1 MNGVFEH
8 SWTARIGTLAL
19 ALAAG
24 PVLAQVSTANTTAQP
39 GDTAQLE
46 EVVVTAERRPEL
58 LLKAPLAISTV
69 SQSNLDQL
77 GLTSVQDIATAVPN
91 LQISANGYTPQLSIR
106 GIGNFSGSY
115 STVAVQIDGIYQ
127 PTSASGEL
135 ANGLFDV
142 SRIEVARG
150 PQGTLYGRNAT
161 AGVVN
166 IYTADPTKKLEA
178 YGDVAFGNYGDIT
191 TRAMLNVP
199 INDRLQMRGSIV
211 RETDHGYYPGGAAG
225 RNYGKTDILSGQ
237 ITALMRLTDNLQWR
251 VALQHS
257 SNTGTVNYMHVVNYL
272 YYPNA
277 NLATGALGAPVIVP
291 SAPFNLINQLSE
303 TDNSIDTWYDA
314 VRSRLVWSV
323 NDDLTV
329 TYLAGY
335 LSFVDNGIDSA
346 NGAFSLRSRGTNTR
360 SMTHEI
366 DVNFQSGPVNSV
378 LGLYY
383 YKDYTSGNAV
393 LHIGNT
399 VPSPLNSVVS
409 AIFPSINQ
417 AVGNEPSD
425 YGLIDI
431 TQHTLDSENLSKAV
445 FTQTTYSLMP
455 QLRLTGGVRYT
466 SDSYG
471 LDQMQQI
478 CAFGSAVADPYVHC
492 AVPFTPQLPEAQ
504 TTSSHDISWKAGLDY
519 DLTQQQLLYAT
530 VDTGYRAGGVSGNV
544 QLPKQYL
551 TYRPETVTNYEL
563 GWKASLLHRSLAVS
577 ADVFDMEYKDMQ
589 VSAIEH
595 DLTGTP
601 TPVTINAGKSRIK
614 GAELEADWRP
624 TPVDEFHAYATY
636 LDARFTSFPG
646 GVDSVT
652 NPDGIYNTTV
662 GILGGAAAGYAPL
675 ATNVPTSFTGKR
687 LPNAPEGT
695 FRIAYQHTFS
705 LGAVGTLTPAADVY
719 WQTGTYNDFANS
731 VQAATPAHSR
741 SDINLT
747 YRNESGRLSIDA
759 YVHNLENHT
768 VWQSANGKWDET
780 TAFYLP
786 PRLFGVRIGYKFY

>member
-1 MNGVFEH
+1 MSRVFKH
-8 SWTARIGTLAL
+8 SMAAPMGTLAL
-19 ALAAG
+19 ALVTAPAFAQAPTGQTAG
-24 PVLAQVSTANTTAQP
+24 PSNDAAP
-39 GDTAQLE
+39 LE

-77 GLTSVQDIATAVPN
+77 GLTSVEDIATAVPD

-127 PTSASGEL
+127 PTAGSGEL

-178 YGDVAFGNYGDIT
+178 YADVALGNYGDVT
-191 TRAMLNVP
+191 TRAIVNVP
-199 INDRLQMRGSIV
+199 LNDRIQMRGSFV
-211 RETDHGYYPGGAAG
+211 RETNDGYYPGGAAG
-225 RNYGKTDILSGQ
+225 RNYDKTDILSGQ
-237 ITALMRLTDNLQWR
+237 ITTLMQLTDDLQWR
-251 VALQHS
+251 VAIEHS

-272 YYPNA
+272 YYPGA
-277 NLATGALGAPVIVP
+277 DLATGALGNAVIVP

-323 NDDLTV
+323 NDHLTV

-346 NGAFSLRSRGTNTR
+346 NGAFSQRSRGRDTR
-360 SMTHEI
+360 SMTHEV
-366 DVNFQSGPVNSV
+366 DLNFQSGPVNSV
-378 LGLYY
+378 VGLYY
-383 YKDYTSGNAV
+383 YKDYTSGNAL

-399 VPSPLNSVVS
+399 VPSPLNAVVS
-409 AIFPSINQ
+409 AIFPSINH
-417 AVGNEPSD
+417 AVGDEPSD

-431 TQHTLDSENLSKAV
+431 TQHTIDSGNLSKAV
-445 FTQTTYSLMP
+445 FTQTTYSLTP
-455 QLRLTGGVRYT
+455 QLRLTGGLRYT
-466 SDSYG
+466 ADSYG
-471 LDQMQQI
+471 LDETQRI
-478 CAFGSAVADPYVHC
+478 CAFGSAVAEPYVNC

-504 TTSSHDISWKAGLDY
+504 TTSSHDVSWKASLDY
-519 DLTQQQLLYAT
+519 DLTKQQLLYGT

-563 GWKASLLHRSLAVS
+563 GWKASLLRRSLAVS
-577 ADVFDMEYKDMQ
+577 ADIFDMEYKNMQ

-601 TPVTINAGKSRIK
+601 TPVTINAGRSRIK
-614 GAELEADWRP
+614 GVELEADWRP
-624 TPVDEFHAYATY
+624 TSVDEVHAYATY

-646 GVDSVT
+646 GVNSVV
-652 NPDGIYNTTV
+652 NPDGIYNTAV
-662 GILGGAAAGYAPL
+662 GILDGAGASYAPV

-687 LPNAPEGT
+687 LPNAPEKT
-695 FRIAYQHTFS
+695 FRVAYQHSFGLGGLGTF
-705 LGAVGTLTPAADVY
+705 TPAIDVY
-719 WQTGTYNDFANS
+719 WQAGTYNDFANS
-731 VQAATPAHSR
+731 AQAATAAYSR
-741 SDINLT
+741 SDVNLT
-747 YRNESGRLSIDA
+747 YRNASGRLSVDA
-759 YVHNLENHT
+759 YVHNVENHT
-768 VWQSANGKWDET
+768 IWQAANGKWDET
-780 TAFYLP
+780 TAFYRS

>member
-1 MNGVFEH
+1 MNGAFED
-8 SWTARIGTLAL
+8 SWTARLGTLAL
-19 ALAAG
+19 VLATGPALAQAS
-24 PVLAQVSTANTTAQP
+24 ATNSTPQLGATAE
-39 GDTAQLE
+39 LE

-69 SQSNLDQL
+69 SQGNLDEL
-77 GLTSVQDIATAVPN
+77 GLSSIQDIATAVPD

-127 PTSASGEL
+127 PTSAGGEL

-142 SRIEVARG
+142 RRIEVARG

-166 IYTADPTKKLEA
+166 VYTADPTSKLEA

-191 TRAMLNVP
+191 TRAILNLP
-199 INDRLQMRGSIV
+199 ISDRVQVRGSIV
-211 RETDHGYYPGGAAG
+211 REGNDGYYPGGAAG

-237 ITALMRLTDNLQWR
+237 LTALMRLTDSLQWR
-251 VALQHS
+251 VAVEHS
-257 SNTGTVNYMHVVNYL
+257 SNTGTVDYMHVVNYL
-272 YYPNA
+272 YYPHA
-277 NLATGALGAPVIVP
+277 DLAAGTLGQPIIVP

-314 VRSRLVWSV
+314 VRSRLLWTV
-323 NDDLTV
+323 NDDLSV

-335 LSFVDNGIDSA
+335 LAFVDNGIDSA
-346 NGAFSLRSRGTNTR
+346 NGAFSQRSRGTDTR
-360 SMTHEI
+360 SMTHEV

-383 YKDYTSGNAV
+383 YKDYTSGNAL

-409 AIFPSINQ
+409 AIFPSINH

-431 TQHTLDSENLSKAV
+431 TQHTIDSENLSKAV
-445 FTQTTYSLMP
+445 FAQTTYSLVRD
-455 QLRLTGGVRYT
+455 LRLTGGVRYT

-471 LDQMQQI
+471 LDETQQI
-478 CAFGSAVADPYVHC
+478 CGFGSAVADPYVSC
-492 AVPFTPQLPEAQ
+492 SVPITPQLPEAQ
-504 TTSSHDISWKAGLDY
+504 TTSSHDVSWKAGLDY
-519 DLTQQQLLYAT
+519 DLSQQQLLYAT

-551 TYRPETVTNYEL
+551 TYQPETVTNYEL
-563 GWKASLLHRSLAVS
+563 GWKASLLDRALALS
-577 ADVFDMEYKDMQ
+577 TDVFDMEYKNMQ

-601 TPVTINAGKSRIK
+601 TPVTINAGKSRIR
-614 GAELEADWRP
+614 GIEAEADWHP
-624 TPVDEFHAYATY
+624 TVADEVHAYATY
-636 LDARFTSFPG
+636 LDARFTSFPD
-646 GVDSVT
+646 GVNSVV
-652 NPDGIYNTTV
+652 NPDGIYNTAV
-662 GILGGAAAGYAPL
+662 GILSGAGAALGPV
-675 ATNVPTSFTGKR
+675 ATNVPANFTGKR
-687 LPNAPEGT
+687 LPHAPQDT
-695 FRIAYQHTFS
+695 FRVAYQHTFG
-705 LGAVGTLTPAADVY
+705 LGGMGTLTPALDVY
-719 WQTGTYNDFANS
+719 WQSGTYSDFANS
-731 VQAATPAHSR
+731 GQAAVAAYSR
-741 SDINLT
+741 SDVNVT
-747 YRNESGRLSIDA
+747 YRDESGRLTLDV
-759 YVHNLENHT
+759 YVHNLENHPI
-768 VWQSANGKWDET
+768 WQGANGKWDET
-780 TAFYLP
+780 TAFYTP
-786 PRLFGVRIGYKFY
+786 PRLFGLRVGYKFR

>member
-1 MNGVFEH
+1 MTCAFEH
-8 SWTARIGTLAL
+8 SWTARVGTLVL

-24 PVLAQVSTANTTAQP
+24 PALAQVAATRVTSQP
-39 GDTAQLE
+39 SDTAPLE

-69 SQSNLDQL
+69 NQSNLDQL
-77 GLTSVQDIATAVPN
+77 GLDSLQDLATAVPD

-127 PTSASGEL
+127 PTAASGEL

-166 IYTADPTKKLEA
+166 IYTADPTKQFEA

-191 TRAMLNVP
+191 TRAILNVP
-199 INDRLQMRGSIV
+199 INDRIQMRGSIV
-211 RETDHGYYPGGAAG
+211 RETNDGYYPGGAAG

-237 ITALMRLTDNLQWR
+237 ITTLVQLTGSLQWR
-251 VALQHS
+251 VALEHS

-272 YYPNA
+272 HYPDA
-277 NLATGALGAPVIVP
+277 DLATGALGEAVIVP

-303 TDNSIDTWYDA
+303 TDNSIDSWYDA
-314 VRSRLVWSV
+314 VRSRLLWSV
-323 NDDLTV
+323 NNDLTV
-329 TYLAGY
+329 TYLAGF
-335 LSFVDNGIDSA
+335 LSFVDNGVDSA
-346 NGAFSLRSRGTNTR
+346 NGAFSQLSRGTDTR
-360 SMTHEI
+360 SMTHEV
-366 DVNFQSGPVNSV
+366 DVNFESGPVNSV

-383 YKDYTSGNAV
+383 YKDYSGGDSV

-399 VPSPLNSVVS
+399 VPAPLNSLVS
-409 AIFPSINQ
+409 EIFTSINH
-417 AVGNEPSD
+417 AVGDEPSD

-431 TQHTLDSENLSKAV
+431 TQHTIDSQNVSKAV
-445 FTQTTYSLMP
+445 FTQTTYSLTP
-455 QLRLTGGVRYT
+455 HLRLTGGVRYT
-466 SDSYG
+466 ADAYG
-471 LDQMQQI
+471 LDETQQI
-478 CAFGSAVADPYVHC
+478 CAFGSAVAEPYVNC
-492 AVPFTPQLPEAQ
+492 TVPFTPPQPEAQ
-504 TTSSHDISWKAGLDY
+504 TTSSHNVSWKAGLDY
-519 DLTQQQLLYAT
+519 DLTQQQLLYGT

-544 QLPKQYL
+544 ELPAQYL
-551 TYRPETVTNYEL
+551 TYRPETVTNYEI
-563 GWKASLLHRSLAVS
+563 GWKAALLHRSLAVS
-577 ADVFDMEYKDMQ
+577 ADVFDMEYSDMQ

-614 GAELEADWRP
+614 GIEAEADWRL
-624 TPVDEFHAYATY
+624 TAVDEIHAYATY
-636 LDARFTSFPG
+636 LDARFTSFPD

-652 NPDGIYNTTV
+652 NPDGIYNTAV
-662 GILGGAAAGYAPL
+662 GILDGAGASYAPV
-675 ATNVPTSFTGKR
+675 ATNVPTNFTGKR
-687 LPNAPEGT
+687 LPNAPEET
-695 FRIAYQHTFS
+695 FRVAYQHTFG
-705 LGAVGTLTPAADVY
+705 LGGHGTVTPEADVY
-719 WQTGTYNDFANS
+719 WQAGTYNDFANS
-731 VQAATPAHSR
+731 AQAATAAYSR

-768 VWQSANGKWDET
+768 IRQSANGKWDET
-780 TAFYLP
+780 TAFYLS
-786 PRLFGVRIGYKFY
+786 PRLFGVRIGYKIY